1 MMPDQQDKLA
11 KKVLDGFDEAEKEHK
26 KGKCKSCKSKS
37 PDNIFSCE
45 TCGKEI
51 CTECYNMTNDAEMI
65 CQDCV
70 KTRGLTPED
79 LQF

>member
-1 MMPDQQDKLA
+1 MAEDKEHIA
-11 KKVLDGFDEAEKEHK
+11 KKVLEGFEKAEKE
-26 KGKCKSCKSKS
+26 GKNRVCSSCKAQS
-37 PDNIFSCE
+37 PDNVFSCE

-65 CQDCV
+65 CEDCI
-70 KTRGLTPED
+70 KSRGLTAED